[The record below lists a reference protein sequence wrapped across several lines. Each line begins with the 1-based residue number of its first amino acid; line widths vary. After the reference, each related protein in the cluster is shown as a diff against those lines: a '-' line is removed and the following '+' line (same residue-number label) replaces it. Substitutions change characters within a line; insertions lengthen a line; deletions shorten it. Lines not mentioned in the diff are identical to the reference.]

1 MKRPTI
7 RDVARRAGVVPS
19 TVSRVLNNY
28 PDVADQTRQRVLDA
42 IQELGFR
49 PNHVARQFRRGRTG
63 SVSVIL
69 PRVGT
74 DFYTAVISALDE
86 ALDEHGLGIALFPV
100 LSETRLARYRSEDAL
115 PYQSDALVLISLDPS
130 RLYVDQSVP
139 SALPTVLIDM
149 FNPRYDSVFVDN
161 RLGGYLAGKL
171 LCERPAPTF
180 VVLVEEWFST
190 PFASGVFHERL
201 AGFRT
206 ALDEGGIHI
215 ANENIIPTEFSWAGG
230 RIAARQILERAQPP
244 LNVFATCDLMA
255 KGILDEGRGLG
266 LEVGRDIRVVGYDGL
281 AWTEEYGLSTVA
293 QPLNELGQLGA
304 RLLLERLNSG
314 GRPPTQIRLEPYLVR
329 RVSTEG
335 GGTGR

>member
-28 PDVADQTRQRVLDA
+28 PDVADDTRRRVLDA
-42 IQELGFR
+42 IRQLGFH

-69 PRVGT
+69 PRVDT

-86 ALDEHGLGIALFPV
+86 ALDEHSLGIALFPV
-100 LSETRLARYRSEDAL
+100 LSEARLSRYRSEDAL
-115 PYQSDALVLISLDPS
+115 PYQSDGLVLISLDPD
-130 RLYVDQSVP
+130 RLYSGQSLP
-139 SALPTVLIDM
+139 AALPTVLIDM
-149 FNPRYDSVFVDN
+149 ANPRFDSVFVDN

-201 AGFRT
+201 AGFRA
-206 ALDEGGIHI
+206 ALGEDGVYM
-215 ANENIIPTEFSWAGG
+215 AAENIIATEFSWAGG
-230 RIAARQILERAQPP
+230 RIAARQILERVRPP

-255 KGILDEGRGLG
+255 RGILDEAKALG
-266 LEVGRDIRVVGYDGL
+266 LAVGKDIRVVGYDGL

-293 QPLNELGQLGA
+293 QPLDEMGRTGA
-304 RLLLERLNSG
+304 QLLLERLHSSG
-314 GRPPTQIRLEPYLVR
+314 HPPTQIRLQPHLVR
-329 RVSTEG
+329 RASTDG
-335 GGTGR
+335 G

>member
-28 PDVADQTRQRVLDA
+28 PDVADETRRRVVDA
-42 IQELGFR
+42 IRELRFH
-49 PNHVARQFRRGRTG
+49 PSHIARQFRRGRTG
-63 SVSVIL
+63 AVSVIL
-69 PRVGT
+69 PRVDT
-74 DFYTAVISALDE
+74 DFYTGVISALDE
-86 ALDEHGLGIALFPV
+86 ALDEYSLGIALFPV
-100 LSETRLARYRSEDAL
+100 LSEARLARYRSEDAL
-115 PYQSDALVLISLDPS
+115 PYQSDALVLISLDPD
-130 RLYVDQSVP
+130 RLYSGQSLP
-139 SALPTVLIDM
+139 TTSPTVLIDM
-149 FNPRYDSVFVDN
+149 VNPRFDSIFVDN

-201 AGFRT
+201 AGFRK
-206 ALDEGGIHI
+206 ALDEEGVHI
-215 ANENIIPTEFSWAGG
+215 ADEHVIPTEFSWAGG
-230 RIAARQILERAQPP
+230 RIAARQILERARPP

-255 KGILDEGRGLG
+255 RGILDEARGLG
-266 LEVGRDIRVVGYDGL
+266 LEVGNDVRLVGYDGL

-293 QPLNELGQLGA
+293 QPLNEMGRVGA
-304 RLLLERLNSG
+304 QLLLERLNSP
-314 GRPPTQIRLEPYLVR
+314 GRPPTQIRLQPHLVR
-329 RVSTEG
+329 RASTEG